1 MFIVSISRPDDGL
14 ERREILVGDPALSKI
29 SRRERFTLS
38 TGVVKSEEVVVESEF
53 LVGGVLEEDK
63 VEASFF
69 DMTKIDL
76 FKIMI
81 LNLLISK
88 NITATLIFKV

>member
-1 MFIVSISRPDDGL
+1 MFIVSISRPDIGV

-38 TGVVKSEEVVVESEF
+38 TGVGKSEEVVESEF
-53 LVGGVLEEDK
+53 LVGGVLEEDEL
-63 VEASFF
+63 EASFF

-81 LNLLISK
+81 LNLYISK
-88 NITATLIFKV
+88 NITATIIFKI